1 MQIRNPPVTAVLGTE
16 RLAIS
21 GRDIDAEI
29 SARIFDFGVISL
41 RLVLPVPPGIT
52 WDDYT
57 AFGTCID
64 SGRELVPIVD
74 RHLRALVERIAPAIE
89 RPAVA
94 PVTEDYVIFRIT
106 RLVDADDAELPAD
119 AIRDTDVVPLLLKE
133 PRPLSPAARHVLL
146 PHRFS
151 YFADDLAIVTWERAL
166 IIEPHAEDVDVQYV
180 LEFANAQLLELR
192 VYDAVL
198 DAELPAMY
206 DRIARASRGVAL
218 LRPRYSRLLADL
230 QQLVADT
237 TELVERVDN
246 SLKVTDD
253 VYFARIYTA
262 AVESS
267 RGRVWRAGIERK
279 LSIIRE
285 SYSML
290 NAASQAARA
299 EALELAVIA
308 LVSVEVLLAILMRTG

>member
-1 MQIRNPPVTAVLGTE
+1 MFGGCIE
-16 RLAIS
+16 
-21 GRDIDAEI
+21 
-29 SARIFDFGVISL
+29 SAREV
-41 RLVLPVPPGIT
+41 T
-52 WDDYT
+52 
-57 AFGTCID
+57 
-64 SGRELVPIVD
+64 PIVE
-74 RHLRALVERIAPAIE
+74 RQLRDLVERIAPSIE
-89 RPAVA
+89 RPMVA

-106 RLVDADDAELPAD
+106 RLEDATGAELPAD
-119 AIRDTDVVPLLLKE
+119 IVHDVDVVPLLLHE
-133 PRPLSPAARHVLL
+133 PPSLSPAARHVLL

-166 IIEPHAEDVDVQYV
+166 IVEPHAEDVDVQYV

-198 DAELPAMY
+198 DDELPAMY

-218 LRPRYSRLLADL
+218 LRPRYSRLLVDL
-230 QQLVADT
+230 QRLVADT
-237 TELVERVDN
+237 TELVERVEN

-253 VYFARIYTA
+253 VYLARIYTA
-262 AVESS
+262 ALESF

-285 SYSML
+285 TYSML

-299 EALELAVIA
+299 EALELAIIA
-308 LVSVEVLLAILMRTG
+308 LIALELLFAIFMRRG